1 MEWPLP
7 LWLVLREELPERR
20 RKSML
25 RAEAFAAIAQDVIP
39 PTRDESAKYLFS
51 SRCVIDLGRLSK
63 KLTARAPEL
72 KTILTPAKPAA
83 AEVKPLAAVATFRA
97 TPKEVRADDAYDTE
111 TLNRLLVTRD
121 LYKAFPDL
129 AESRWIEKQNPDTL
143 PESKL
148 IELNRYLLDRAFA
161 GAIYPAD
168 EKILPEVVE
177 ELHQAK
183 LSALC
188 FSAGG
193 IRSATFCLEVVQ
205 SLPRPCLLD
214 KSDSL
219 STFSDAAYVGGCLAR
234 WTHWNQDGLSR
245 LVSELNTAS
254 AS

>member
-7 LWLVLREELPERR
+7 LWLVLREELAELRP
-20 RKSML
+20 KPML

-51 SRCVIDLGRLSK
+51 SRDVIDLGRLSK

-129 AESRWIEKQNPDTL
+129 AESRWIEKQAPDTL

-148 IELNRYLLDRAFA
+148 IELNRYLLHRPFA
-161 GAIYPAD
+161 APTYPPAQ
-168 EKILPEVVE
+168 KIFP
-177 ELHQAK
+177 HA
-183 LSALC
+183 
-188 FSAGG
+188 
-193 IRSATFCLEVVQ
+193 
-205 SLPRPCLLD
+205 P
-214 KSDSL
+214 
-219 STFSDAAYVGGCLAR
+219 
-234 WTHWNQDGLSR
+234 H
-245 LVSELNTAS
+245 
-254 AS
+254 